1 MPEGGEMSF
10 WDHLDAL
17 RGALLRMIAAVFVCS
32 VAIFC
37 MKTWVFDS
45 LIFAPVNGD
54 FFVYKWLK
62 ADVDINLVNLEISA
76 QFFTHIKV
84 SLMLG
89 LIVAFPYLIYE
100 LWRFIAPALYEN
112 EKSAVRKAFSFA
124 SVLFYIGVAV
134 GYIFVFP
141 VTLQFFQSYSI
152 SDSLTN
158 SFSLQSYI
166 SLLTSMVLLFGI
178 VFEFPSVLAVLSK
191 MGLVTRNTLRK
202 YRRHAIVAILIVSA
216 IITPADPVSMLI
228 AAAPLYLLY
237 ELSVFVCAKE
247 SKEE

>member
-1 MPEGGEMSF
+1 MTF
-10 WDHLDAL
+10 WDHLDEL
-17 RGALLRMIAAVFVCS
+17 RGTLVRMLVAVFLCS

-37 MKTWVFDS
+37 MKEWVFDG
-45 LIFAPVNGD
+45 LVFAPAKPD
-54 FFVYKWLK
+54 FFVYRWLG
-62 ADVDINLVNLEISA
+62 ADVDVNLVNLDISA
-76 QFFTHIKV
+76 QFFTHIKI

-89 LIVAFPYLIYE
+89 LIAAFPYLIYE

-112 EKSAVRKAFSFA
+112 EKTAVRKAFGFA
-124 SVLFYIGVAV
+124 SLLCYTGVAL
-134 GYIFVFP
+134 GYVFVFP
-141 VTLQFFQSYSI
+141 VTLQFFQGYSI

-158 SFSLQSYI
+158 TFSLQSYI

-191 MGLVTRNTLRK
+191 MGLVTRNSLRK
-202 YRRHAIVAILIVSA
+202 YRRHALVAILVVSA

-247 SKEE
+247 SKEV

>member
-1 MPEGGEMSF
+1 MSADGGMTF
-10 WDHLDAL
+10 WDHLDVL
-17 RGALLRMIAAVFVCS
+17 RGTLIRIVVAVLLVS

-37 MKTWVFDS
+37 MKSWVFDG
-45 LIFAPVNGD
+45 LIFAPTRPD

-62 ADVDINLVNLEISA
+62 ADVNIQLVNLDISA

-89 LIVAFPYLIYE
+89 LVAAFPYIVYE
-100 LWRFIAPALYEN
+100 LWKFIAPALYQN
-112 EKSAVRKAFSFA
+112 EKSAVKKAFGFA
-124 SVLFYIGVAV
+124 SLLFYIGVAV

-141 VTLQFFQSYSI
+141 VTLQFFQGYSI

-158 SFSLQSYI
+158 NFSLQSYI
-166 SLLTSMVLLFGI
+166 SMLTSMVLLFGI

-191 MGLVTRNTLRK
+191 MGLVTRSSLRK
-202 YRRHAIVAILIVSA
+202 YRRHALVGILVVAA

-237 ELSVFVCAKE
+237 ELSVFVCAKDN
-247 SKEE
+247 KQA

>member
-1 MPEGGEMSF
+1 MSADGGMTF
-10 WDHLDAL
+10 WDHLDVL
-17 RGALLRMIAAVFVCS
+17 RGTLIRIVVAVLLVS

-37 MKTWVFDS
+37 MKSWVFDE
-45 LIFAPVNGD
+45 LIFAPTRPD

-62 ADVDINLVNLEISA
+62 ADVNIQLVNLDISA

-89 LIVAFPYLIYE
+89 LVAAFPYIVYE
-100 LWRFIAPALYEN
+100 LWKFIAPALYQN
-112 EKSAVRKAFSFA
+112 EKSAVKKAFGFA
-124 SVLFYIGVAV
+124 SLLFYIGVAV

-141 VTLQFFQSYSI
+141 VTLQFFQGYSI

-158 SFSLQSYI
+158 NFSLQSYI
-166 SLLTSMVLLFGI
+166 SMLTSMVLLFGI

-191 MGLVTRNTLRK
+191 MGLVTRSSLRK
-202 YRRHAIVAILIVSA
+202 YRRHALVGILVVAA

-237 ELSVFVCAKE
+237 ELSVFVCAKDN
-247 SKEE
+247 K

>member
-1 MPEGGEMSF
+1 MSADGGMTF
-10 WDHLDAL
+10 WDHLDVL
-17 RGALLRMIAAVFVCS
+17 RGTLIRIVVAVLLVS

-37 MKTWVFDS
+37 MKSWVFDG
-45 LIFAPVNGD
+45 LIFAPTRPD

-62 ADVDINLVNLEISA
+62 ADVNIQLVNLDISA

-89 LIVAFPYLIYE
+89 LVAAFPYIVYE
-100 LWRFIAPALYEN
+100 LWKFIAPALYQN
-112 EKSAVRKAFSFA
+112 EKSAVKKAFGFA
-124 SVLFYIGVAV
+124 SLLFYIGVAV

-141 VTLQFFQSYSI
+141 VTLQFFQGYSI

-158 SFSLQSYI
+158 IFSLQSYI
-166 SLLTSMVLLFGI
+166 SMLTSMVLLFGI

-191 MGLVTRNTLRK
+191 MGLVTRSSLRK
-202 YRRHAIVAILIVSA
+202 YRRHALVGILVVAA

-237 ELSVFVCAKE
+237 ELSVFVCAKDN
-247 SKEE
+247 K

>member
-1 MPEGGEMSF
+1 MSADGGMTF
-10 WDHLDAL
+10 WDHLDVL
-17 RGALLRMIAAVFVCS
+17 RGTLIRIVVAVLLVS

-37 MKTWVFDS
+37 MKSWVFDG
-45 LIFAPVNGD
+45 LIFAPTRPD

-62 ADVDINLVNLEISA
+62 ADVNIQLVNLDISA

-89 LIVAFPYLIYE
+89 LVAAFPYIVYE
-100 LWRFIAPALYEN
+100 LWKFIAPALYQN
-112 EKSAVRKAFSFA
+112 EKSAVKKAFGFA
-124 SVLFYIGVAV
+124 SLLFYIGVAV

-141 VTLQFFQSYSI
+141 VTLQFFQGYSI

-158 SFSLQSYI
+158 NFSLQSYI
-166 SLLTSMVLLFGI
+166 SMLTSMVLLFGI

-191 MGLVTRNTLRK
+191 MGLVTRSSLRK
-202 YRRHAIVAILIVSA
+202 YRRHALVGILVVAA

-237 ELSVFVCAKE
+237 ELSVFVCAKDN
-247 SKEE
+247 K

>member
-1 MPEGGEMSF
+1 MSADGGMTF
-10 WDHLDAL
+10 WDHLDVL
-17 RGALLRMIAAVFVCS
+17 RGTLIRIVVAVLLVS

-37 MKTWVFDS
+37 MKSWVFDG
-45 LIFAPVNGD
+45 LIFAPTRPD

-62 ADVDINLVNLEISA
+62 ADVNIQLVNLDISA

-89 LIVAFPYLIYE
+89 LVAAFPYIVYE
-100 LWRFIAPALYEN
+100 LWKFIAPALYQN
-112 EKSAVRKAFSFA
+112 EKSAVKKAFGFA
-124 SVLFYIGVAV
+124 SLLFYIGVAV

-141 VTLQFFQSYSI
+141 VTLQFFQGYSI

-158 SFSLQSYI
+158 NFSLQSYI
-166 SLLTSMVLLFGI
+166 SMLTSMVLLFGI

-191 MGLVTRNTLRK
+191 MGLVTRSSLRK
-202 YRRHAIVAILIVSA
+202 YRRHALVGILVVSA

-237 ELSVFVCAKE
+237 ELSVFVCAKDN
-247 SKEE
+247 K

>member
-1 MPEGGEMSF
+1 MSADGGMTF
-10 WDHLDAL
+10 WDHLDVL
-17 RGALLRMIAAVFVCS
+17 RGTLIRIVVAVLLVS

-37 MKTWVFDS
+37 MKSWVFDG
-45 LIFAPVNGD
+45 LIFAPTRPD

-62 ADVDINLVNLEISA
+62 ADVNIQLVNLDISA

-89 LIVAFPYLIYE
+89 LVAAFPYIVYD
-100 LWRFIAPALYEN
+100 
-112 EKSAVRKAFSFA
+112 EKSAVKKAFGFA
-124 SVLFYIGVAV
+124 SLLFYIGVAV

-166 SLLTSMVLLFGI
+166 SMLTSMVLLFGI

-191 MGLVTRNTLRK
+191 MGLVTRSSLRK
-202 YRRHAIVAILIVSA
+202 YRRHALVGILVVAA

-237 ELSVFVCAKE
+237 ELSVFVCAKDN
-247 SKEE
+247 K

>member
-1 MPEGGEMSF
+1 MSADGGMTF
-10 WDHLDAL
+10 WDHLDVL
-17 RGALLRMIAAVFVCS
+17 RGTLIRIVVAVLLVS

-37 MKTWVFDS
+37 MKSWVFDG
-45 LIFAPVNGD
+45 LIFAPTRPD

-62 ADVDINLVNLEISA
+62 ADVNIQLVNLDISA

-89 LIVAFPYLIYE
+89 LVAAFPYIVYE
-100 LWRFIAPALYEN
+100 LWKFIAPALYQN
-112 EKSAVRKAFSFA
+112 EKSAVKKAFGFA
-124 SVLFYIGVAV
+124 SLLFYIGVAV

-141 VTLQFFQSYSI
+141 VTLQFFQGYSI

-158 SFSLQSYI
+158 NFYLQSYV
-166 SLLTSMVLLFGI
+166 SMLTSMVLLFGI

-191 MGLVTRNTLRK
+191 MGLVTRSSLRK
-202 YRRHAIVAILIVSA
+202 YRRHALVGILVVAA

-237 ELSVFVCAKE
+237 ELSVFVCAKDN
-247 SKEE
+247 K

>member
-1 MPEGGEMSF
+1 MSADGGMTF
-10 WDHLDAL
+10 WDHLDVL
-17 RGALLRMIAAVFVCS
+17 RGTLIRIVVAVLLVS

-37 MKTWVFDS
+37 MKSWVFDG
-45 LIFAPVNGD
+45 LIFAPTRPD

-62 ADVDINLVNLEISA
+62 ADVNIQLVNLDISA

-89 LIVAFPYLIYE
+89 LVAAFPYIVYE
-100 LWRFIAPALYEN
+100 LWKFIAPALYQN
-112 EKSAVRKAFSFA
+112 EKRAVKKAFGFA
-124 SVLFYIGVAV
+124 SLLFYIGVAV

-141 VTLQFFQSYSI
+141 VTLQFFQGYSI

-158 SFSLQSYI
+158 NFSLQSYI
-166 SLLTSMVLLFGI
+166 SMLTSMVLLFGI

-191 MGLVTRNTLRK
+191 MGLVTRSSLRK
-202 YRRHAIVAILIVSA
+202 YRRHALVGILVVAA

-237 ELSVFVCAKE
+237 ELSVFVCAKDN
-247 SKEE
+247 K

>member
-1 MPEGGEMSF
+1 MSADGGMTF
-10 WDHLDAL
+10 WDHLDVL
-17 RGALLRMIAAVFVCS
+17 RGPLIRIVVAVLLVS

-37 MKTWVFDS
+37 MKSWVFDG
-45 LIFAPVNGD
+45 LIFAPTRPD

-62 ADVDINLVNLEISA
+62 ADVNIQLVNLDISA

-89 LIVAFPYLIYE
+89 LVAAFPYIVYE
-100 LWRFIAPALYEN
+100 LWKFIAPALYQN
-112 EKSAVRKAFSFA
+112 EKSAVKKAFGFA
-124 SVLFYIGVAV
+124 SLLFYIGVAV

-141 VTLQFFQSYSI
+141 VTLQFFQGYSI

-158 SFSLQSYI
+158 NFSLQSYI
-166 SLLTSMVLLFGI
+166 SMLTSMVLLFGI

-191 MGLVTRNTLRK
+191 MGLVTRSSLRK
-202 YRRHAIVAILIVSA
+202 YRRHALVGILVVAA

-237 ELSVFVCAKE
+237 ELSVFVCAKDN
-247 SKEE
+247 K

>member
-1 MPEGGEMSF
+1 MSADGGMTF
-10 WDHLDAL
+10 WDHLDVL
-17 RGALLRMIAAVFVCS
+17 RGTLIRIVVAVLLVS

-37 MKTWVFDS
+37 MKSWVFDG
-45 LIFAPVNGD
+45 LIFAPTRPD
-54 FFVYKWLK
+54 FFVYKWLN
-62 ADVDINLVNLEISA
+62 ADVNIQLVNLDISA

-89 LIVAFPYLIYE
+89 LVAAFPYIVYE
-100 LWRFIAPALYEN
+100 LWKFIAPALYQN
-112 EKSAVRKAFSFA
+112 EKSAVKKAFGFA
-124 SVLFYIGVAV
+124 SLLFYIGVAV

-166 SLLTSMVLLFGI
+166 SMLTSMVLLFGI

-191 MGLVTRNTLRK
+191 MGLVTRSSLRK
-202 YRRHAIVAILIVSA
+202 YRRHALVGILVVAA

-237 ELSVFVCAKE
+237 ELSVFVCAKDN
-247 SKEE
+247 K

>member
-1 MPEGGEMSF
+1 MSADGGMTF
-10 WDHLDAL
+10 WDHLDVL
-17 RGALLRMIAAVFVCS
+17 RGTLIRIVVAVLLVS

-37 MKTWVFDS
+37 MKSWVFDG
-45 LIFAPVNGD
+45 LIFAPTRPD

-62 ADVDINLVNLEISA
+62 ADVNIQLVNLDISA

-89 LIVAFPYLIYE
+89 LVAAFPYIVYE
-100 LWRFIAPALYEN
+100 LWKFIAPALYQN
-112 EKSAVRKAFSFA
+112 EKSAVKKAFGFA
-124 SVLFYIGVAV
+124 SLLFYIGVAV

-141 VTLQFFQSYSI
+141 VTLQFFQGYSI

-158 SFSLQSYI
+158 NFSLQSYI
-166 SLLTSMVLLFGI
+166 SMLTSMVLLFGI

-191 MGLVTRNTLRK
+191 MGLVTRSSLRK
-202 YRRHAIVAILIVSA
+202 YRRHALVGILVVAA

-228 AAAPLYLLY
+228 AAAPLYLL
-237 ELSVFVCAKE
+237 KRRRI
-247 SKEE
+247 

>member
-1 MPEGGEMSF
+1 MSADGGMTF
-10 WDHLDAL
+10 WDHLDVL
-17 RGALLRMIAAVFVCS
+17 RGTLIRIVVAVLLVS

-37 MKTWVFDS
+37 MKSWVFDG
-45 LIFAPVNGD
+45 LIFAPTRPD

-62 ADVDINLVNLEISA
+62 ADVNIQLVNLDISA

-89 LIVAFPYLIYE
+89 LVAAFPYIVYE
-100 LWRFIAPALYEN
+100 LWKFIAPALYQN
-112 EKSAVRKAFSFA
+112 EKGAVKKAFGFA
-124 SVLFYIGVAV
+124 SLLFYIGVAV

-141 VTLQFFQSYSI
+141 VTLQFFQGYSI

-158 SFSLQSYI
+158 NFSLQSYI
-166 SLLTSMVLLFGI
+166 SMLTSMVLLFGI

-191 MGLVTRNTLRK
+191 MGLVTRSSLRK
-202 YRRHAIVAILIVSA
+202 YRRHALVGILVVAA

-237 ELSVFVCAKE
+237 ELSVFVCAKDN
-247 SKEE
+247 K

>member
-1 MPEGGEMSF
+1 MSADGGMTF
-10 WDHLDAL
+10 WDHLDVL
-17 RGALLRMIAAVFVCS
+17 RGTLIRIVVAVLLVS

-37 MKTWVFDS
+37 MKSWVFDG
-45 LIFAPVNGD
+45 LVFAPTRPD

-62 ADVDINLVNLEISA
+62 ADVNIQLVNLDISA

-89 LIVAFPYLIYE
+89 LVAAFPYIVYE
-100 LWRFIAPALYEN
+100 LWKFIAPALYQN
-112 EKSAVRKAFSFA
+112 EKSAVKKAFGFA
-124 SVLFYIGVAV
+124 SLLFYIGVAV

-141 VTLQFFQSYSI
+141 VTLQFFQGYSI

-158 SFSLQSYI
+158 NFSLQSYI
-166 SLLTSMVLLFGI
+166 SMLTSMVLLFGI

-191 MGLVTRNTLRK
+191 MGLVTRNSLRK
-202 YRRHAIVAILIVSA
+202 YRRHALVGILIVSA

-237 ELSVFVCAKE
+237 ELSVFVCAKDN
-247 SKEE
+247 K

>member
-1 MPEGGEMSF
+1 MSADGGMTF
-10 WDHLDAL
+10 WDHLDVL
-17 RGALLRMIAAVFVCS
+17 RGTLIRIVVAVLLVS

-37 MKTWVFDS
+37 MKSWVFDG
-45 LIFAPVNGD
+45 LIFAPTRPD

-62 ADVDINLVNLEISA
+62 ADVNIQLVNLDISA

-89 LIVAFPYLIYE
+89 LVAAFPYIVYE
-100 LWRFIAPALYEN
+100 LWKFIAPALYQN
-112 EKSAVRKAFSFA
+112 EKSAVKKAFGFA
-124 SVLFYIGVAV
+124 SLLFYIGVAV

-141 VTLQFFQSYSI
+141 VTLQFFQGYSI

-158 SFSLQSYI
+158 NFSLQSYI
-166 SLLTSMVLLFGI
+166 SMLTSMVLLFGI

-191 MGLVTRNTLRK
+191 MGLVTRSSLRK
-202 YRRHAIVAILIVSA
+202 YRRHALVVILVVAA

-237 ELSVFVCAKE
+237 ELSVFVCAKDN
-247 SKEE
+247 K

>member
-1 MPEGGEMSF
+1 MTF
-10 WDHLDAL
+10 WDHLDVL
-17 RGALLRMIAAVFVCS
+17 RGTLIRIVVAVLLVS

-37 MKTWVFDS
+37 MKSWVFDG
-45 LIFAPVNGD
+45 LIFAPTRPD

-62 ADVDINLVNLEISA
+62 ADVNIQLVNLDISA

-89 LIVAFPYLIYE
+89 LVAAFPYIVYE
-100 LWRFIAPALYEN
+100 LWKFIAPALYQN
-112 EKSAVRKAFSFA
+112 EKSAVKKAFGFA
-124 SVLFYIGVAV
+124 SLLFYIGVAV

-141 VTLQFFQSYSI
+141 VTLQFFQGYSI

-158 SFSLQSYI
+158 NFSLQSYI
-166 SLLTSMVLLFGI
+166 SMLTSMVLLFGI

-191 MGLVTRNTLRK
+191 MGLVTRSSLRK
-202 YRRHAIVAILIVSA
+202 YRRHALVGILVVAA

-237 ELSVFVCAKE
+237 ELSVFVCAKDN
-247 SKEE
+247 K

>member
-1 MPEGGEMSF
+1 MSADGGMTF
-10 WDHLDAL
+10 WDHLDVL
-17 RGALLRMIAAVFVCS
+17 RGTLIRIVVAVLLVS

-37 MKTWVFDS
+37 MKSWVFDG
-45 LIFAPVNGD
+45 LIFAPTRPD

-62 ADVDINLVNLEISA
+62 ADVNIQLVNLDISA

-89 LIVAFPYLIYE
+89 LVAAFPYIVYE
-100 LWRFIAPALYEN
+100 LWKFIAPALYQN
-112 EKSAVRKAFSFA
+112 EKSAVKKAFGFA
-124 SVLFYIGVAV
+124 SLLFYIGVAV

-141 VTLQFFQSYSI
+141 VTLQFFQGYSI

-158 SFSLQSYI
+158 NFSLQSYI
-166 SLLTSMVLLFGI
+166 SMLTSMVLLFGI

-191 MGLVTRNTLRK
+191 MGLVTRSSLRK
-202 YRRHAIVAILIVSA
+202 YRRHALVGILVVAA
-216 IITPADPVSMLI
+216 IITPADPLSMLI

-237 ELSVFVCAKE
+237 ELSVFVCAKDN
-247 SKEE
+247 K

>member
-1 MPEGGEMSF
+1 MFADGGMTF
-10 WDHLDAL
+10 WDHLDVL
-17 RGALLRMIAAVFVCS
+17 RGTLIRIVVAVLLVS

-37 MKTWVFDS
+37 MKSWVFDG
-45 LIFAPVNGD
+45 LIFAPTRPD

-62 ADVDINLVNLEISA
+62 ADVNIQLVNLDISA

-89 LIVAFPYLIYE
+89 LVAAFPYIVYE
-100 LWRFIAPALYEN
+100 LWKFIAPALYQN
-112 EKSAVRKAFSFA
+112 EKSAVKKAFGFA
-124 SVLFYIGVAV
+124 SLLFYIGVAV

-141 VTLQFFQSYSI
+141 VTLQFFQGYSI

-158 SFSLQSYI
+158 NFSLQSYI
-166 SLLTSMVLLFGI
+166 SMLTSMVLLFGI

-191 MGLVTRNTLRK
+191 MGLVTRSSLRK
-202 YRRHAIVAILIVSA
+202 YRRHALVGILVVAA

-237 ELSVFVCAKE
+237 ELSVFVCAKDN
-247 SKEE
+247 K

>member
-1 MPEGGEMSF
+1 MSADGGMTF
-10 WDHLDAL
+10 WDHLDVL
-17 RGALLRMIAAVFVCS
+17 RGTLIRIVVAVLLVS

-37 MKTWVFDS
+37 MKSWVFDG
-45 LIFAPVNGD
+45 LIFAPTRPD

-62 ADVDINLVNLEISA
+62 ADVNIQLVKLDISA

-89 LIVAFPYLIYE
+89 LVAAFPYIVYE
-100 LWRFIAPALYEN
+100 LWKFIAPALYQN
-112 EKSAVRKAFSFA
+112 EKSAVKKAFGFA
-124 SVLFYIGVAV
+124 SLLFYIGVAV

-141 VTLQFFQSYSI
+141 VTLQFFQGYSI

-158 SFSLQSYI
+158 NFSLQSYI
-166 SLLTSMVLLFGI
+166 SMLTSMVLLFGI

-191 MGLVTRNTLRK
+191 MGLVTRSSLRK
-202 YRRHAIVAILIVSA
+202 YRRHALVGILVVAA

-237 ELSVFVCAKE
+237 ELSVFVCAKDN
-247 SKEE
+247 K

>member
-1 MPEGGEMSF
+1 MTF

-17 RGALLRMIAAVFVCS
+17 RGTLVRMLVAVLLCS

-37 MKTWVFDS
+37 MKSWVFDG
-45 LIFAPVNGD
+45 LIFAPTRGD
-54 FFVYKWLK
+54 FFVYQWLK
-62 ADVDINLVNLEISA
+62 ADVNVNLVNLDISA

-100 LWRFIAPALYEN
+100 LWRFIAPALYER
-112 EKSAVRKAFSFA
+112 EKSAVKKAFSFA
-124 SVLFYIGVAV
+124 SLLFYIGVAV

-141 VTLQFFQSYSI
+141 VTLQFFQGYSI
-152 SDSLTN
+152 SESLTN
-158 SFSLQSYI
+158 TFSLQSYI
-166 SLLTSMVLLFGI
+166 SMLTSLVLLFGI

-191 MGLVTRNTLRK
+191 MGLVTRKTLRK
-202 YRRHAIVAILIVSA
+202 FRRHAVVAILVVSA

-247 SKEE
+247 GKEV

>member
-1 MPEGGEMSF
+1 MSADGGMTF
-10 WDHLDAL
+10 WDHLDVL
-17 RGALLRMIAAVFVCS
+17 RGTLIRIVVAVLLVS

-37 MKTWVFDS
+37 MKSWVFDG
-45 LIFAPVNGD
+45 LIFAPTRPD

-62 ADVDINLVNLEISA
+62 ADVNIQLVNLDISA

-89 LIVAFPYLIYE
+89 LVAAFPYIVYE
-100 LWRFIAPALYEN
+100 LWKFIAPALYQN
-112 EKSAVRKAFSFA
+112 EKSAVKKAFGFA
-124 SVLFYIGVAV
+124 SLLFYIGVAV

-141 VTLQFFQSYSI
+141 VTLQFFQGYSI

-158 SFSLQSYI
+158 NFSLQSYI
-166 SLLTSMVLLFGI
+166 SMLTSMVLLFGI

-191 MGLVTRNTLRK
+191 MGLVTRSSLRK
-202 YRRHAIVAILIVSA
+202 YRRHALVGILVVAA

-237 ELSVFVCAKE
+237 ELSIFVCAKDN
-247 SKEE
+247 K

>member
-1 MPEGGEMSF
+1 MTF
-10 WDHLDAL
+10 WDHLDVL
-17 RGALLRMIAAVFVCS
+17 RGTLIRIVVAVLLVS

-37 MKTWVFDS
+37 MKSWVFDG
-45 LIFAPVNGD
+45 LIFAPTRPD

-62 ADVDINLVNLEISA
+62 ADVNIQLVNLDISA

-89 LIVAFPYLIYE
+89 LVAAFPYIVYE
-100 LWRFIAPALYEN
+100 LWKFIAPALYQN
-112 EKSAVRKAFSFA
+112 EKSAVKKAFGFA
-124 SVLFYIGVAV
+124 SLLFYIGVAV

-166 SLLTSMVLLFGI
+166 SMLTSMVLLFGI

-191 MGLVTRNTLRK
+191 MGLVTRSSLRK
-202 YRRHAIVAILIVSA
+202 YRRHALVGILVVAA

-237 ELSVFVCAKE
+237 ELSVFVCAKDN
-247 SKEE
+247 K

>member
-1 MPEGGEMSF
+1 MSADGGMTF
-10 WDHLDAL
+10 WDHLDVL
-17 RGALLRMIAAVFVCS
+17 RGTLIRIVVAVLLVS

-37 MKTWVFDS
+37 MKSWVFDG
-45 LIFAPVNGD
+45 LVFAPTRPD

-62 ADVDINLVNLEISA
+62 ADVNIQLVNLDISA

-89 LIVAFPYLIYE
+89 LVAAFPYIVYE
-100 LWRFIAPALYEN
+100 LWKFIAPALYQN
-112 EKSAVRKAFSFA
+112 EKSAVKKAFGFA
-124 SVLFYIGVAV
+124 SLLFYIGVAV

-141 VTLQFFQSYSI
+141 VTLQFFQGYSI

-158 SFSLQSYI
+158 TFSLQSYI
-166 SLLTSMVLLFGI
+166 SMLTSMVLLFGI

-191 MGLVTRNTLRK
+191 MGLVTRSSLRK
-202 YRRHAIVAILIVSA
+202 YRRHALVGILVVAA

-237 ELSVFVCAKE
+237 ELSVFVCAKDN
-247 SKEE
+247 K

>member
-1 MPEGGEMSF
+1 MSADGGMTF
-10 WDHLDAL
+10 WDHLDVL
-17 RGALLRMIAAVFVCS
+17 RGTLIRIVVAVLLVS

-37 MKTWVFDS
+37 MKSWVFDG
-45 LIFAPVNGD
+45 LIFAPTRPD

-62 ADVDINLVNLEISA
+62 ADVNIQLVNLDISA

-84 SLMLG
+84 SLILG
-89 LIVAFPYLIYE
+89 LVAAFPYIVYE
-100 LWRFIAPALYEN
+100 LWKFIAPALYQN
-112 EKSAVRKAFSFA
+112 EKSAVKKAFGFA
-124 SVLFYIGVAV
+124 SLLFYIGVAV

-141 VTLQFFQSYSI
+141 VTLQFFQGYSI

-158 SFSLQSYI
+158 NFSLQSYI
-166 SLLTSMVLLFGI
+166 SMLTSMVLLFGI

-191 MGLVTRNTLRK
+191 MGLVTRSSLRK
-202 YRRHAIVAILIVSA
+202 YRRHALVGILVVAA

-237 ELSVFVCAKE
+237 ELSVFVCAKDN
-247 SKEE
+247 K

>member
-10 WDHLDAL
+10 WDHLEAL
-17 RGALLRMIAAVFVCS
+17 RGALLRMLAAVFLCS
-32 VAIFC
+32 VVIFC
-37 MKTWVFDS
+37 MKSWVFDGF
-45 LIFAPVNGD
+45 IFAPANGD
-54 FFVYKWLK
+54 FFVYRWLK

-89 LIVAFPYLIYE
+89 LIAAFPYLIYE
-100 LWRFIAPALYEN
+100 IWRFVAPALYEN
-112 EKSAVRKAFSFA
+112 EKTAVKKAFGFA
-124 SVLFYIGVAV
+124 SLLFYIGVAV
-134 GYIFVFP
+134 GYFFVFP
-141 VTLQFFQSYSI
+141 VTLQFFQGYSI

-166 SLLTSMVLLFGI
+166 SLLTSMVLLFGL

-202 YRRHAIVAILIVSA
+202 YRRHAVVAILIVSA

-237 ELSVFVCAKE
+237 ELSVFVCAKD
-247 SKEE
+247 SKHV

>member
-1 MPEGGEMSF
+1 MSADGGMTF
-10 WDHLDAL
+10 WDHLDVL
-17 RGALLRMIAAVFVCS
+17 RGTLIRIVVAVLLVS

-37 MKTWVFDS
+37 MKSWVFDG
-45 LIFAPVNGD
+45 LIFAPTRPD

-62 ADVDINLVNLEISA
+62 ADVNIQLVNLDISA

-89 LIVAFPYLIYE
+89 LVAAFPYIVSE
-100 LWRFIAPALYEN
+100 LWKFIAPALYQN
-112 EKSAVRKAFSFA
+112 EKSAVKKAFGFA
-124 SVLFYIGVAV
+124 SLLFYIGVAV

-141 VTLQFFQSYSI
+141 VTLQFFQGYSI

-158 SFSLQSYI
+158 NFSLQSYI
-166 SLLTSMVLLFGI
+166 SMLTSMVLLFGI

-191 MGLVTRNTLRK
+191 MGLVTRSSLRK
-202 YRRHAIVAILIVSA
+202 YRRHALVGILVVAA

-237 ELSVFVCAKE
+237 ELSVFVCAKDN
-247 SKEE
+247 K

>member
-1 MPEGGEMSF
+1 MSADGGMTF
-10 WDHLDAL
+10 WDHLDVL
-17 RGALLRMIAAVFVCS
+17 RGTLIRIVVAVLLVS

-37 MKTWVFDS
+37 MKSWVFDG
-45 LIFAPVNGD
+45 LVFAPTRPD

-62 ADVDINLVNLEISA
+62 ADVNIQLVNLDISA

-89 LIVAFPYLIYE
+89 LVAAFPYIVYE
-100 LWRFIAPALYEN
+100 LWKFIAPALYQN
-112 EKSAVRKAFSFA
+112 EKSAVKKAFGFA
-124 SVLFYIGVAV
+124 SLLFYIGVAV

-141 VTLQFFQSYSI
+141 VTLQFFQGYSI

-158 SFSLQSYI
+158 TFSLQSYI
-166 SLLTSMVLLFGI
+166 SMLTSMVLLFGI

-191 MGLVTRNTLRK
+191 MGLVTRNSLRK
-202 YRRHAIVAILIVSA
+202 YRRHALVGILIVSA

-237 ELSVFVCAKE
+237 ELSVFVCAKDN
-247 SKEE
+247 K

>member
-1 MPEGGEMSF
+1 MSADGGMTF
-10 WDHLDAL
+10 WDHLDVL
-17 RGALLRMIAAVFVCS
+17 RGTLIRIVVAVLLVS

-37 MKTWVFDS
+37 MKSWVFDG
-45 LIFAPVNGD
+45 LIFAPTRPD

-62 ADVDINLVNLEISA
+62 ADVNIQLVNLDISA

-89 LIVAFPYLIYE
+89 LVAAFPYIVYE
-100 LWRFIAPALYEN
+100 LWKFIAPALYQN
-112 EKSAVRKAFSFA
+112 EKSAVKKAFGFA
-124 SVLFYIGVAV
+124 SLLFYIGVAV

-141 VTLQFFQSYSI
+141 VTLQFFQGYSI

-158 SFSLQSYI
+158 NFSLQSYI
-166 SLLTSMVLLFGI
+166 SMLTSMVLLFGI
-178 VFEFPSVLAVLSK
+178 VFEFPSVLGVLSK
-191 MGLVTRNTLRK
+191 MGLVTRSSLRK
-202 YRRHAIVAILIVSA
+202 YRRHALVGILVVAA

-237 ELSVFVCAKE
+237 ELSVFVCAKDN
-247 SKEE
+247 K

>member
-1 MPEGGEMSF
+1 MSADGGMTF
-10 WDHLDAL
+10 WDHLDVL
-17 RGALLRMIAAVFVCS
+17 RGTLIRIVVAVLLVS

-37 MKTWVFDS
+37 MKSWVFDG
-45 LIFAPVNGD
+45 LIFAPTRPD

-62 ADVDINLVNLEISA
+62 ADVNIQLVNLDISA

-89 LIVAFPYLIYE
+89 LVAAFPYIVYE
-100 LWRFIAPALYEN
+100 LWKFIAPALYQN
-112 EKSAVRKAFSFA
+112 EKSAVKKAFGFA
-124 SVLFYIGVAV
+124 SLLFYIGVAV

-166 SLLTSMVLLFGI
+166 SMLTSMVLLFGI

-191 MGLVTRNTLRK
+191 MGLVTRSSLRK
-202 YRRHAIVAILIVSA
+202 YRRHALVGILVVAA

-237 ELSVFVCAKE
+237 ELSVFVCAKDN
-247 SKEE
+247 K

>member
-1 MPEGGEMSF
+1 MSADGGMTF
-10 WDHLDAL
+10 WDHLDVL
-17 RGALLRMIAAVFVCS
+17 RGTLIRIVVAVLLVS

-37 MKTWVFDS
+37 MKSWVFDG
-45 LIFAPVNGD
+45 LIFAPTRPD

-62 ADVDINLVNLEISA
+62 ADVNIQLVNLDISA

-89 LIVAFPYLIYE
+89 LVAAFPYIVYE
-100 LWRFIAPALYEN
+100 LWKFIAPALYQN
-112 EKSAVRKAFSFA
+112 EKSAVKKAFGFA
-124 SVLFYIGVAV
+124 SLLFYIGVAV

-141 VTLQFFQSYSI
+141 VTLQFFQGYSI

-158 SFSLQSYI
+158 NFSLQSYI
-166 SLLTSMVLLFGI
+166 SMLTSMVLLFGI

-191 MGLVTRNTLRK
+191 MGLVTRSSLRK
-202 YRRHAIVAILIVSA
+202 YRRHALVGTLVVAA

-237 ELSVFVCAKE
+237 ELSVFVCAKDN
-247 SKEE
+247 K

>member
-1 MPEGGEMSF
+1 MSADGGMTF
-10 WDHLDAL
+10 WDHLDVL
-17 RGALLRMIAAVFVCS
+17 RGTLIRIVVAVLLVS

-37 MKTWVFDS
+37 MKSWVFDG
-45 LIFAPVNGD
+45 LIFAPTRPD
-54 FFVYKWLK
+54 FFVYKWLN
-62 ADVDINLVNLEISA
+62 ADVNIQLVNLDISA

-89 LIVAFPYLIYE
+89 LVAAFPYIVYE
-100 LWRFIAPALYEN
+100 LWKFIAPALYQN
-112 EKSAVRKAFSFA
+112 EKSAVKKAFGFA
-124 SVLFYIGVAV
+124 SLLFYIGVAV

-166 SLLTSMVLLFGI
+166 SMLTSMVLLFGI

-191 MGLVTRNTLRK
+191 MGLVTRSSLRK
-202 YRRHAIVAILIVSA
+202 YRRHALVGILVVSA

-237 ELSVFVCAKE
+237 ELSVFVCAKDN
-247 SKEE
+247 K

>member
-1 MPEGGEMSF
+1 MSADGGMTF
-10 WDHLDAL
+10 WDHLDVL
-17 RGALLRMIAAVFVCS
+17 RGTLIRIVVAVLLVS

-37 MKTWVFDS
+37 MKSWVFDG
-45 LIFAPVNGD
+45 LIFAPTRPD

-62 ADVDINLVNLEISA
+62 ADVNIQLVNLDISA

-89 LIVAFPYLIYE
+89 LVAAFPYIVYE
-100 LWRFIAPALYEN
+100 LWKFIAPALYQN
-112 EKSAVRKAFSFA
+112 EKSAVKKAFGFA
-124 SVLFYIGVAV
+124 SLLFYIGVAV

-166 SLLTSMVLLFGI
+166 SMLTSMVLLFGI

-191 MGLVTRNTLRK
+191 MGLVTRSSLRK
-202 YRRHAIVAILIVSA
+202 YRRHALVGILVVSA

-237 ELSVFVCAKE
+237 ELSVFVCAKDN
-247 SKEE
+247 K

>member
-1 MPEGGEMSF
+1 MSADGGMTF
-10 WDHLDAL
+10 WDHLDVL
-17 RGALLRMIAAVFVCS
+17 RGTLIRIVVAVLLVS

-37 MKTWVFDS
+37 MKSWVFDG
-45 LIFAPVNGD
+45 LVFAPTRPD

-62 ADVDINLVNLEISA
+62 ADVNIQLVNLDISA

-89 LIVAFPYLIYE
+89 LVAAFPYIVYE
-100 LWRFIAPALYEN
+100 LWKFIAPALYQN
-112 EKSAVRKAFSFA
+112 EKSAVKKAFGFA
-124 SVLFYIGVAV
+124 SLLFYIGVAV

-141 VTLQFFQSYSI
+141 VTLQFFQGYSI

-158 SFSLQSYI
+158 NFSLQSYI
-166 SLLTSMVLLFGI
+166 SMLTSMVLLFGI

-191 MGLVTRNTLRK
+191 MGLVTRSSLRK
-202 YRRHAIVAILIVSA
+202 YRRHALVGILVVAA

-237 ELSVFVCAKE
+237 ELSVFVCAKDN
-247 SKEE
+247 K

>member
-1 MPEGGEMSF
+1 MTF

-17 RGALLRMIAAVFVCS
+17 RGTLIRMLIAVFVCS

-37 MKTWVFDS
+37 MKSWVFDG
-45 LIFAPVNGD
+45 LIFAPARGD

-62 ADVDINLVNLEISA
+62 ADVDICLVNLDISA

-84 SLMLG
+84 ALMLG

-100 LWRFIAPALYEN
+100 LWRFVAPALYQK
-112 EKSAVRKAFSFA
+112 EKAAVRKAFSFA
-124 SVLFYIGVAV
+124 SLLFYIGVAV
-134 GYIFVFP
+134 GYVFVFP
-141 VTLQFFQSYSI
+141 VTRQFFQGYSI
-152 SDSLTN
+152 SESLTN
-158 SFSLQSYI
+158 TFSLQSYI
-166 SLLTSMVLLFGI
+166 SMLTSMVLLFGI

-202 YRRHAIVAILIVSA
+202 FRRHAVVGILVVAA

-247 SKEE
+247 VNVE

>member
-1 MPEGGEMSF
+1 
-10 WDHLDAL
+10 
-17 RGALLRMIAAVFVCS
+17 
-32 VAIFC
+32 
-37 MKTWVFDS
+37 MKSWVFDG
-45 LIFAPVNGD
+45 LIFAPTRPD

-62 ADVDINLVNLEISA
+62 ADVNIQLVNLDISA

-89 LIVAFPYLIYE
+89 LVAAFPYIVYE
-100 LWRFIAPALYEN
+100 LWKFIAPALYQN
-112 EKSAVRKAFSFA
+112 EKSAVKKAFGFA
-124 SVLFYIGVAV
+124 SLLFYIGVAV

-141 VTLQFFQSYSI
+141 VTLQFFQGYSI

-158 SFSLQSYI
+158 NFSLQSYI
-166 SLLTSMVLLFGI
+166 SMLTSMVLLFGI

-191 MGLVTRNTLRK
+191 MGLVTRSSLRK
-202 YRRHAIVAILIVSA
+202 YRRHALVGILVVAA

-237 ELSVFVCAKE
+237 ELSVFVCAKDN
-247 SKEE
+247 K